1 MKKSATTDEKVAF
14 VAKKLLK
21 EFKSSEKEASVIPIT
36 GNFTEVCSNKYNGV
50 HVVFR
55 HGYGKDEVDFGE
67 LSDEA
72 FGDVTCKIA
81 DAICAKLKVKKTE
94 ILYRDECRDTV
105 HHGTWYAGW
114 DSHYTTTKRITLVR
128 PCKEFFAINK
138 KLKALGLKE
147 IFFKDWYY
155 CEVGGKRSSIFSRNY
170 HYYAE
175 NQKKCQKVLDYLK
188 GKKKLTYQ
196 FINVDDL
203 EDRRR
208 GEYYETEW
216 YGSESK
222 QIYFTDSKGHTTSV

>member
-1 MKKSATTDEKVAF
+1 MAYKTTEERVKA
-14 VAKKLLK
+14 VAKYLLK
-21 EFKSSEKEASVIPIT
+21 EFKESEDKKCISIYDH
-36 GNFTEVCSNKYNGV
+36 FTSTSSNKYNGW
-50 HVVFR
+50 HMVF
-55 HGYGKDEVDFGE
+55 HGDKEIDFGE

-81 DAICAKLKVKKTE
+81 DAICAKMKVKKTE
-94 ILYRDECRDTV
+94 ILYRDECQNTV

-114 DSHYTTTKRITLVR
+114 DSHYTTTKRITIVR

-138 KLKALGLKE
+138 KLKALGLQE
-147 IFFKDWYY
+147 INFRDWYY
-155 CEVGGKRSSIFSRNY
+155 CEVGGKRSSIFSRYY

-175 NQKKCQKVLDYLK
+175 SQKKCQKVLDYLK

-208 GEYYETEW
+208 GEEYETEW

>member
-1 MKKSATTDEKVAF
+1 MAYKTTEERVKA
-14 VAKKLLK
+14 VAKYLLK
-21 EFKSSEKEASVIPIT
+21 EFKESEDKKCISIYDHFTST
-36 GNFTEVCSNKYNGV
+36 GSNKYEGW
-50 HVVFR
+50 HMVF
-55 HGYGKDEVDFGE
+55 HGDKEIDFGE

-94 ILYRDECRDTV
+94 ILYRDERQNTV

-114 DSHYTTTKRITLVR
+114 DSHYTTTKRITIVR

-155 CEVGGKRSSIFSRNY
+155 CEVGGKRSSIFSRHY

-175 NQKKCQKVLDYLK
+175 SQKKCQKVLDYLK

-208 GEYYETEW
+208 GEEYETEW